1 MNDRKKRKTLKKK
14 MKAGGPKRKAIGR
27 GPAFLTS
34 NKIEDGRKRLNPI
47 NKNPQNPQSKRTS
60 TSTKNQV
67 FRRNNKTR
75 PPPEIQPTT
84 NRNRIPLTY
93 VKLKKL
99 GSPGKYQIFFQDC
112 NDEPVD
118 DANNVFRLIETRQ
131 NPDIYSVESG
141 KCVDKEFK
149 QSN

>member
-1 MNDRKKRKTLKKK
+1 MKTGKPNPGGI
-14 MKAGGPKRKAIGR
+14 AGG
-27 GPAFLTS
+27 TS
-34 NKIEDGRKRLNPI
+34 
-47 NKNPQNPQSKRTS
+47 QSKPLSVKPDMWSKERW
-60 TSTKNQV
+60 
-67 FRRNNKTR
+67 NKTGLSTLDPIER
-75 PPPEIQPTT
+75 NPNPKPSSHVFKRTGPTRNPPANQPT
-84 NRNRIPLTY
+84 NRPRKNLTY

-112 NDEPVD
+112 EGPVD

>member
-1 MNDRKKRKTLKKK
+1 
-14 MKAGGPKRKAIGR
+14 MKAGGPNRKAIGR
-27 GPAFLTS
+27 SPAFLTS
-34 NKIEDGRKRLNPI
+34 TKIEDGRKRLNPI
-47 NKNPQNPQSKRTS
+47 NKNPQHPQSEP
-60 TSTKNQV
+60 NGPPAA
-67 FRRNNKTR
+67 
-75 PPPEIQPTT
+75 PPPPTQPTPPPPPSENQPTT
-84 NRNRIPLTY
+84 QPNQELLTY

-141 KCVDKEFK
+141 KCVNKEFK